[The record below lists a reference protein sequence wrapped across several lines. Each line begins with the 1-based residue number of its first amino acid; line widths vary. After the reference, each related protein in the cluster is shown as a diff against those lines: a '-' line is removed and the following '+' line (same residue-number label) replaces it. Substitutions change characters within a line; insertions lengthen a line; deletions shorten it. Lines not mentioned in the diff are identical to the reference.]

1 MGAPGLFAGGMQM
14 HVIHKPESI
23 WTRQRS
29 EPGGLRGL
37 AFALVLAASAA
48 ASQTAAAAVDLS
60 GPWRVGVFVT
70 QFSVTFTDVCALAV
84 VQNQTT
90 ISMRGPCEGMANPVS
105 VTGTIDPTTGRF
117 TGSGSAGICPAI
129 TIDATG
135 VGDSKT
141 FAGRFSCP
149 QLQASGGVNGSRCGN
164 GQLDPGETC
173 DDANLVNDDCCS
185 ARCQLTAAGASC
197 TDDGNPCTRDR
208 CTAAGQCEH
217 VDLSGPCNDGN
228 SCTAGDTC
236 VAGQCIGATQP
247 DTTPCDDGNACTT
260 GDTCVDGICTAEPV
274 VCPAC
279 LSCDATRG
287 CAPTIDNGCKQS
299 AVTSIVLKSSGTP
312 AVIWKW
318 QNGDATA
325 LRELGDP
332 ITTTDY
338 DFCIYDGT
346 VDQSGSPGLALSAQA
361 PAGRNWYRKAAGF
374 GYQSRDLAP
383 DGVKRIRLRVG
394 GAGAA
399 RAVVVGQG
407 ANLALQPLRSIVMP
421 MTVQLKARS
430 RATEQCWSS
439 VYTRPAFASPT
450 LFAAGIAIPSPD
462 TRPNILLINLD
473 DTRAGGI
480 DRMPTVLSRLVAHGV
495 SFTNSF
501 VVDPLC
507 APSRASLLT
516 GLSARHHGVQLLDGV
531 IGGAHRFQERG
542 ADQQTIAVWLQAAGY
557 ATGLFGKYIN
567 GYEYRPT
574 EQPHGPG
581 ETLYVPPGWT
591 RWRGMTSEE
600 HYGGLYGGTYTLV
613 DEHGTP
619 TVYGDHTT
627 DRQYS
632 TDVLAGELRTF
643 IADTVRMRRPFF
655 AVWTPYASHDD
666 LASFAPKPAARHFQ
680 FFRGLPPWRPA
691 SWGEADVTDKP
702 RWVQSLMPAT
712 FAARILDGLV
722 RQGAYETLLAVDE
735 NLSVILD
742 DLVQLGIDRNTVI
755 LLTSDNGVEWG
766 EHRGYGQAKMCP
778 YEECLRVPMIV
789 RDPRFVSTAVARDAT
804 VLNIDVAPT
813 VAALAG
819 VLPPVTTDG
828 VSFAPWVIGSPPAQ
842 WRHDVLLEFW
852 RTNRGDDLFYSG
864 QVTDGDR
871 LLLLYGDSRARPR
884 PSVLFEFN
892 NSGGVTGGAVAVP
905 IGVDAD
911 ATFANL
917 GTAVVA
923 AVPFTARQH
932 APEINRL
939 AILDKSPDHDGVYWL
954 VERDQG
960 AVITHWYPIPDYF
973 GVRDVTNGFTYVEYE
988 SGETE
993 LYDLSADPAELEN
1006 KAPDPSYASTRQ
1018 RLSERLDAL
1027 LK

>member
-1 MGAPGLFAGGMQM
+1 M
-14 HVIHKPESI
+14 
-23 WTRQRS
+23 TRQPS
-29 EPGGLRGL
+29 DPGGLRGL
-37 AFALVLAASAA
+37 AFALVLAASSAT
-48 ASQTAAAAVDLS
+48 SQTAAAAVDLN

-70 QFSVTFTDVCALAV
+70 QLSVTFTDVCALAV

-90 ISMRGPCEGMANPVS
+90 ISMSGPCEGMASPVS

-117 TGSGSAGICPAI
+117 TGSGSAGICATI

-135 VGDSKT
+135 VADSKS

-149 QLQASGGVNGSRCGN
+149 PLQAAGGVNGSRCGN
-164 GQLDPGETC
+164 GQLDPGESC
-173 DDANLVNDDCCS
+173 DDANLVDDDCCS
-185 ARCQLTAAGASC
+185 PRCQRAAAGAPC
-197 TDDGNPCTRDR
+197 TGDGNPCTRDS
-208 CTAAGQCEH
+208 CDAAGQCEH
-217 VDLSGPCNDGN
+217 ERLSGPCNDGN

-236 VAGQCIGATQP
+236 VDGQCIGATQP

-260 GDTCVDGICTAEPV
+260 GDRCVDGICTAETV

-279 LSCDATRG
+279 LACDATRG
-287 CAPTIDNGCKQS
+287 CVPTIDNGCKQS
-299 AVTSIVLKSSGTP
+299 AVTSIALKTAGTP

-318 QNGDATA
+318 QNGDATE
-325 LRELGDP
+325 LRDFGDP
-332 ITTTDY
+332 TTTTDY
-338 DFCIYDGT
+338 DFCIYDGD
-346 VDQSGSPGLALSAQA
+346 VDQNGSPGLVLSAQA
-361 PAGRNWYRKAAGF
+361 PAGRHWYRKAAGF

-383 DGVKRIRLRVG
+383 DGMKRIRLRAG

-399 RAVVVGQG
+399 RAVVAGQG
-407 ANLALQPLRSIVMP
+407 PNLALRPLPSIVMP
-421 MTVQLKARS
+421 LTVQLKSRS
-430 RATEQCWSS
+430 GATAPCWSA
-439 VYTRPAFASPT
+439 VYTRPAISSPI
-450 LFAAGIAIPSPD
+450 LFTAGIAIPSPD

-473 DTRAGGI
+473 DTRPDGI
-480 DRMPTVLSRLVAHGV
+480 DRMPTVLSRLVAQGV

-501 VVDPLC
+501 VVDSLC

-516 GLSARHHGVQLLDGV
+516 GLSARHHGVQALDGV
-531 IGGAHRFQERG
+531 IGGAHRFRERG

-567 GYEYRPT
+567 GYEHRSMERP
-574 EQPHGPG
+574 HAPG

-591 RWRGMTSEE
+591 RWRGMTSDE
-600 HYGGLYGGTYTLV
+600 HYGGLYGATYTLV

-643 IADTVRMRRPFF
+643 IADAVGQRRPFF
-655 AVWTPYASHDD
+655 AVWTPYASHGDGQ
-666 LASFAPKPAARHFQ
+666 FFTPKPAARHFQ

-691 SWGEADVTDKP
+691 SWGETDVTDKP
-702 RWVQSLMPAT
+702 RWVQQLMPAS
-712 FAARILDGLV
+712 FAGRILDSLV

-755 LLTSDNGVEWG
+755 LLSSDNGVEWG
-766 EHRGYGQAKMCP
+766 EHRGHAQAKLCP

-789 RDPRFVSTAVARDAT
+789 RDPRFVSTAVVREAT

-819 VLPPVTTDG
+819 VVPPVPTDG
-828 VSFAPWVIGSPPAQ
+828 MSFAPWVIGPPPVQ
-842 WRHDVLLEFW
+842 WRDDVLLEYW
-852 RTNRGDDLFYSG
+852 RGHRGDDLSYSG

-871 LLLLYGDSRARPR
+871 LRLLYGNSRARPR
-884 PSVLFEFN
+884 ASVLFEFD
-892 NSGGVTGGAVAVP
+892 NSGGVTRGALTVP

-917 GTAVVA
+917 GAAVVA
-923 AVPFTARQH
+923 ALPFTARQH
-932 APEINRL
+932 ASASNRL
-939 AILDKSPDHDGVYWL
+939 AILDNSPDHDGVYWL
-954 VERDQG
+954 VERDHG
-960 AVITHWYPIPDYF
+960 AAIKHFYPTPDYF
-973 GVRDVTNGFTYVEYE
+973 GVRDVTNGYTYVEHE

-993 LYDLSADPAELEN
+993 LYDLTADPAQLEN
-1006 KAPDPSYASTRQ
+1006 KADDPSYAATRE
-1018 RLSERLDAL
+1018 RLSERLEEL
-1027 LK
+1027 LE